1 MRIISFKLNEW
12 IKMREREKIK
22 NSNEVS
28 FKFYKFIRFG
38 LNGRTENERLKKLMK
53 TNILADYN
61 ERNLEMIRNP
71 V

>member
-1 MRIISFKLNEW
+1 MRFLFIYFH
-12 IKMREREKIK
+12 
-22 NSNEVS
+22 
-28 FKFYKFIRFG
+28 KFIRFG

>member
-1 MRIISFKLNEW
+1 MRFLFIYFH
-12 IKMREREKIK
+12 
-22 NSNEVS
+22 
-28 FKFYKFIRFG
+28 KFIRFG

-71 V
+71 VWRKDDRSKWMSKVNELNFLF